1 MKKNNIILIIAG
13 VIALIFIGLYF
24 NSRSEMAEMEE
35 VFTEEKEL
43 LITEYQDLYTDFDSL
58 RSNNT
63 ELEQQLQQERDRVA
77 QLQDE
82 LRTVKASNARRIKE
96 LQTELTTM
104 RGVMRSFVFQI
115 DSLNQTNEK
124 LKKDNEGMRKQ
135 IASARKAEAELK
147 EQNEALTGKV
157 QLAARLETRDVRG
170 TGLTSKEKESNK
182 ISRITKL
189 KVSFTILKNI
199 TSETGMRTV
208 YLRIERPDG
217 QLLMHSKNDTF
228 KFEDQ
233 QLNFSAKRS
242 IEYGGQETPAYIVY
256 DVDSGEL
263 MNGEYRIELF
273 TDGELIG
280 NGKFSLN

>member
-1 MKKNNIILIIAG
+1 MKQNNIILIIAG
-13 VIALIFIGLYF
+13 VIAVIFISLYF

-35 VFTEEKEL
+35 VLTEEKEL
-43 LITEYQDLYTDFDSL
+43 LITEYQDLYSDFDSL

-63 ELEQQLQQERDRVA
+63 ELEQKLQQERDRVA

-96 LQTELTTM
+96 LQTELTAM
-104 RGVMRSFVFQI
+104 RGAMRSYIFQI

-124 LKKDNEGMRKQ
+124 LKKENVGMRKQ
-135 IASARKAEAELK
+135 IADARKAEAELK
-147 EQNEALTGKV
+147 EQNDALNDKV
-157 QLAARLETRDVRG
+157 QLAARLETSNVAG
-170 TGLTSKEKESNK
+170 TGLNIKEKATTKASK
-182 ISRITKL
+182 ATKL

-199 TSETGMRTV
+199 TSQTGIRTV

-228 KFEDQ
+228 QYEDQ
-233 QLNFSAKRS
+233 QLNFSAKRD
-242 IEYGGQETPAYIVY
+242 IEYGGQDTDTYIIY
-256 DVDSGEL
+256 TVDAGEL
-263 MNGEYRIELF
+263 MSGEYRIELF

>member
-208 YLRIERPDG
+208 FLRIERPDG

-263 MNGEYRIELF
+263 MNGEYGIELF

>member
-263 MNGEYRIELF
+263 MNGEYGIELF

>member
-13 VIALIFIGLYF
+13 IIALVFIGLYF

-35 VFTEEKEL
+35 VFTEEKES
-43 LITEYQDLYTDFDSL
+43 LILEYNDLYTDFDSL

-63 ELEQQLQQERDRVA
+63 ELEQKLQQERDRVA

-124 LKKDNEGMRKQ
+124 LKQENSGMRKQ
-135 IASARKAEAELK
+135 IANAKKAEAELK
-147 EQNEALTGKV
+147 EQNEALSDKV
-157 QLAARLETRDVRG
+157 QLAARLETRNVKG
-170 TGLTSKEKESNK
+170 EGITSKEKSTNK
-182 ISRITKL
+182 IRNAVKL

-199 TSETGMRTV
+199 TSETGLRTV

-217 QLLMHSKNDTF
+217 QLLMHSKSDTF
-228 KFEDQ
+228 RYEDQ

-242 IEYGGQETPAYIVY
+242 IEYGGQDTDSYIIY

-263 MNGEYRIELF
+263 MSGEYRIELF

>member
-1 MKKNNIILIIAG
+1 MKQNNIILIIAG

-24 NSRSEMAEMEE
+24 NSRSQMAEMEE
-35 VFTEEKEL
+35 VLTEEKNL

-63 ELEQQLQQERDRVA
+63 ELEQKLQEERDRVA

-96 LQTELTTM
+96 LQTELTAM
-104 RGVMRSFVFQI
+104 RGAMRSYIYQI

-124 LKKDNEGMRKQ
+124 LKKENVGMRQK
-135 IASARKAEAELK
+135 IADAQKAEAELK
-147 EQNEALTGKV
+147 EQNNALSGKV
-157 QLAARLETRDVRG
+157 QLAARLETSGVSG
-170 TGLTSKEKESNK
+170 IGLNNKEKATTRANK
-182 ISRITKL
+182 ATKL
-189 KVSFTILKNI
+189 KVNFTILKNI
-199 TSETGMRTV
+199 TSETGLRTV

-228 KFEDQ
+228 QFEDQ
-233 QLNFSAKRS
+233 QLNFSAKRD
-242 IEYGGQETPAYIVY
+242 IEYGGQDTDTYIVY
-256 DVDSGEL
+256 NVDAGEL
-263 MNGEYRIELF
+263 MAGEYSIELF